1 MARTTSPSLDLRELP
16 LKSGERTERVVAI
29 EPYPIFLGG
38 QRYQV
43 VPQGE
48 GADVVIERLSGGY
61 LVTVVME
68 ASVFGACYRCL
79 RELEQQVEARQQE
92 FVPSNPEKWDEDD
105 ISPFIDDCVVDL
117 VGLTREAVILALP
130 EKLLCRED
138 CLGICPH
145 CGKDRNLEECHCLV
159 EQLDPRWEKLRELG
173 LGEGEELGLSEAD
186 GEDVPGGK
194 E

>member
-1 MARTTSPSLDLRELP
+1 MARTASPSLDLRELP

-48 GADVVIERLSGGY
+48 GADVVIERLSGGC
-61 LVTVVME
+61 LVTVAME

-79 RELEQQVEARQQE
+79 QELEQQVEARQQE

-105 ISPFIDDCVVDL
+105 ISPFVDDFVVDL
-117 VGLTREAVILALP
+117 VSLAREAVILALP

-145 CGKDRNLEECHCLV
+145 CGKDRNLDECHCHV
-159 EQLDPRWEKLRELG
+159 EQLDPRWEKLK
-173 LGEGEELGLSEAD
+173 ELGLSEAD
-186 GEDVPGGK
+186 GENVLGA
-194 E
+194 EE